1 MRSTMQDAPL
11 TVGRIVRYAT
21 SVHSSAQVVTF
32 TGDGSRRISYGELGR
47 RARSLANVLRSL
59 GISGDQRVGSFLWNN
74 AEHLETYAAVPSMGA
89 VLHTLNIRLFPEQ
102 LIYITNHAADQ
113 VIICD
118 GSLVGL
124 LAPVLGQMKTVRH
137 VLVTPGGDRS
147 ALEGMGAD
155 IHDYEE
161 LMAGASDDFDFHPGL
176 IDDERDAAAM
186 CYTSGTTGNPKG
198 VAYSHRSIYLHSMQG
213 CTAEGF
219 NLAQGDRVLAVVP
232 MFHAMA
238 WGLPYAAMMC
248 GADQHMPDRFLQAEP
263 LTKFIT
269 AERPTVAGAVPT
281 VWSALLAHLDANPVD
296 VSCLRD
302 VVVGGSACPP
312 AMMKGFEERHGV
324 RLIHAWGMTELSPIG
339 SIGRAPV
346 GLSPEETW
354 ARRISQGR
362 LPCAVEGR
370 LVDDDGAVLANDG
383 QAVGELEVR
392 GPWVASTYYNNP
404 DMPDDLGED
413 KFRDGWL
420 RTGDVGTLTPDGY
433 LTLTDR
439 AKDVIKSG
447 GEWISSVDL
456 ENSIMGHP
464 AVAEAA
470 VIGIPDPRWDE
481 RPLAAVVVR
490 PEASVTFE
498 ELREYLG
505 DKIAKWQ
512 LPENWAFIPE
522 VPKTSVGK
530 FDKKVLRARHAAGE
544 LDVTSF

>member
-1 MRSTMQDAPL
+1 
-11 TVGRIVRYAT
+11 
-21 SVHSSAQVVTF
+21 
-32 TGDGSRRISYGELGR
+32 
-47 RARSLANVLRSL
+47 LANVLRSL

-74 AEHLETYAAVPSMGA
+74 SEHLEAYAAVPAMGA

-113 VIICD
+113 VVLCD
-118 GSLVGL
+118 GSLIGL
-124 LAPVLGQMKTVRH
+124 LAPVLDQMKTVRH

-161 LMAGASDDFDFHPGL
+161 LMAGASDEFDFHPGL
-176 IDDERDAAAM
+176 VDDERDTAAM

-213 CTAEGF
+213 MAAETF
-219 NLAQGDRVLAVVP
+219 NLAQGDRVLSVVP

-248 GADQHMPDRFLQAEP
+248 GADQLMPDRFLQAEP
-263 LTKFIT
+263 LARFIV
-269 AERPTVAGAVPT
+269 AEQPTVAGAVPT

-312 AMMKGFEERHGV
+312 AMMKGFEERHNV

-370 LVDDDGAVLANDG
+370 LVDDDGTVLPNDG
-383 QAVGELEVR
+383 VSVGELEVR
-392 GPWVASTYYNNP
+392 GPWVAASYYNNS
-404 DMPDDLGED
+404 DMPDDLGAD

-456 ENSIMGHP
+456 ENTIMGHP

-470 VIGIPDPRWDE
+470 VIGIPDPKWDE

-490 PEASVTFE
+490 PEANVTFD
-498 ELREYLG
+498 ELRDYLG
-505 DKIAKWQ
+505 DKVAKWQ
-512 LPENWAFIPE
+512 LPEYWAFIPE

>member
-21 SVHSSAQVVTF
+21 SVHSTGEVATF
-32 TGDGSRRISYGELGR
+32 DGQGVRRMSYGQLGR
-47 RARSLANVLRSL
+47 RAAKLANVLRSL
-59 GISGDQRVGSFLWNN
+59 GISGDERVGSFLWNN
-74 AEHLETYAAVPSMGA
+74 NEHLEAYAAIPSMGA

-102 LIYITNHAADQ
+102 LVYITNHAADQ
-113 VIICD
+113 VVIVD
-118 GSLVGL
+118 GSLIGL
-124 LAPVLGQMKTVRH
+124 IAPVQDQLKTVRH

-147 ALEGMGAD
+147 ALAGLGPD
-155 IHDYEE
+155 VHDYEE
-161 LMAGASDDFDFHPGL
+161 LMAGASDEFDFHPGL
-176 IDDERDAAAM
+176 VDDERNAAAM

-198 VAYSHRSIYLHSMQG
+198 VAYSHRSIYLHSLQG
-213 CTAEGF
+213 CTAETF
-219 NLAQGDRVLAVVP
+219 NLSQGDKVLAVVP

-238 WGLPYAAMMC
+238 WGLPYAALMC
-248 GADQHMPDRFLQAEP
+248 GADQLMPDRFLQAEP
-263 LTKFIT
+263 LARLIT
-269 AERPTVAGAVPT
+269 EERPNVAGAVPT
-281 VWSALLAHLDANPVD
+281 VWSALLAYLDANPVD
-296 VSCLRD
+296 VSCLRA

-312 AMMKGFEERHGV
+312 SMMKGFEERHSV

-370 LVDDDGAVLANDG
+370 LVGDDGSVLPNDG
-383 QAVGELEVR
+383 VSVGEREVR
-392 GPWVASTYYNNP
+392 GPWVAASYYNNP

-413 KFRDGWL
+413 KFRNGWL

-456 ENSIMGHP
+456 ENAIMGHP

-470 VIGIPDPRWDE
+470 VIGIPDPKWDE
-481 RPLAAVVVR
+481 RPLATVVVR
-490 PEASVTFE
+490 AGATVTVE
-498 ELREYLG
+498 ELREFLA
-505 DKIAKWQ
+505 DKVAKWQ
-512 LPENWAFIPE
+512 LPENWAFITE

-544 LDVTSF
+544 LDVTSS

>member
-21 SVHSSAQVVTF
+21 SVHSAAEVVTF
-32 TGDGSRRISYGELGR
+32 TGDGSRRMSYGELGR
-47 RARSLANVLRSL
+47 RARTLANVLRSL

-113 VIICD
+113 VVICD

-124 LAPVLGQMKTVRH
+124 LAPVLDQLKTVRH

-161 LMAGASDDFDFHPGL
+161 LMSGADDDFDFHPGL
-176 IDDERDAAAM
+176 IDDERDTAAM

-198 VAYSHRSIYLHSMQG
+198 VAYSHRSIYLHSLQG

-219 NLAQGDRVLAVVP
+219 ALAQGDRVLAVVP

-263 LTKFIT
+263 LTRFIT

-312 AMMKGFEERHGV
+312 AMMKGFEERHNV

-370 LVDDDGAVLANDG
+370 LVDDDGSILANDG
-383 QAVGELEVR
+383 VAVGELEVR
-392 GPWVASTYYNNP
+392 GPWVASAYYNNP

-470 VIGIPDPRWDE
+470 VIGIPDPKWDE

-498 ELREYLG
+498 ELRDYLG
-505 DKIAKWQ
+505 DKVAKWQ